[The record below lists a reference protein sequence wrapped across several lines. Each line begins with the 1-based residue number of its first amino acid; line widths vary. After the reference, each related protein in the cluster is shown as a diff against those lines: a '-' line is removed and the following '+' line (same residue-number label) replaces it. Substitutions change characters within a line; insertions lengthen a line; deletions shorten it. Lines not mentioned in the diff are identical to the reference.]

1 MPSKT
6 LKEGMEINIM
16 RGMDELKEMME
27 RAQMELKD
35 NEKMERFKELR
46 REIVDAILKGSMEP
60 YDAYMK
66 FLHEVN
72 IIYPDAV
79 KYFGTDHFK
88 GKLRTYLL
96 MWILKMMASQDF

>member
-1 MPSKT
+1 MD
-6 LKEGMEINIM
+6 
-16 RGMDELKEMME
+16 GMDELREMMI
-27 RAQMELKD
+27 RAQKELKD
-35 NEKMERFKELR
+35 EEKMERFRKLRKEV
-46 REIVDAILKGSMEP
+46 VDAIMEGNMEP

-79 KYFGTDHFK
+79 NYFGTDHFE

-96 MWILKMMASQDF
+96 LWILKMMASPQDF